1 MATGYRLQLVVFGV
15 SAMYECGGRWKLGNG
30 GYLLGREGGVG
41 GGRRLS
47 AGDVER
53 L

>member
-1 MATGYRLQLVVFGV
+1 MATGYRLQLVAFGV
-15 SAMYECGGRWKLGNG
+15 SAMCERGGRRKLGIG

-41 GGRRLS
+41 SGRRLS

>member
-1 MATGYRLQLVVFGV
+1 MASGYRLQLVAFGV
-15 SAMYECGGRWKLGNG
+15 FAVCERGGRRKSVIC
-30 GYLLGREGGVG
+30 GYLQGREGGVG

>member
-1 MATGYRLQLVVFGV
+1 MAAGYRLQRVAFGV
-15 SAMYECGGRWKLGNG
+15 IAMCERGGRWKLVIGE
-30 GYLLGREGGVG
+30 YLQGREGGVG